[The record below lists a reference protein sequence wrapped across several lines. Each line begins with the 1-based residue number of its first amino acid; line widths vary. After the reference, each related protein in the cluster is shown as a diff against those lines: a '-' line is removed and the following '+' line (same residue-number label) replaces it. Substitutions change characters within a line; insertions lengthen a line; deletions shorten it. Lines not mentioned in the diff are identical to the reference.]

1 LLLRTVDIYRDDI
14 TFRDPRNAFSGL
26 KNYKLIFWSLRFHG
40 RIFFTKLY
48 VEVRRI
54 WQPQDGL
61 ICMRWT
67 VHGIPRVPWEAEGTF
82 DGISQ
87 YKLDSDGKIYEHAV
101 DNVILRDPP
110 MQGLGPLL
118 AGLNLVRAPPQQA
131 VPGAWVGRHVA
142 AGGHVCGAWMGV
154 GPVRTFKRTH
164 SRTNGRYSRSEAVP
178 CCMVGGLQSV
188 RTAKLGAASCFQNVA
203 TCGCLHHLAGA
214 VVVP

>member
-1 LLLRTVDIYRDDI
+1 MHAMRQHSAELHATSSCGHDSINGLGSFDVAAVHSLCSLFADDIYRDDI

-87 YKLDSDGKIYEHAV
+87 YKLDSDGKIYEHA
-101 DNVILRDPP
+101 
-110 MQGLGPLL
+110 
-118 AGLNLVRAPPQQA
+118 
-131 VPGAWVGRHVA
+131 
-142 AGGHVCGAWMGV
+142 GGHCRVQAYEC
-154 GPVRTFKRTH
+154 
-164 SRTNGRYSRSEAVP
+164 EE
-178 CCMVGGLQSV
+178 
-188 RTAKLGAASCFQNVA
+188 
-203 TCGCLHHLAGA
+203 
-214 VVVP
+214 